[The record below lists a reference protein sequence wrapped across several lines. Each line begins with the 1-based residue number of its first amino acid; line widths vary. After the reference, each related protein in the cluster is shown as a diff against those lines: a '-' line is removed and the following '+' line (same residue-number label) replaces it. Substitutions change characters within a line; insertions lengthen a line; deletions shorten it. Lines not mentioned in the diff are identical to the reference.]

1 MPLDELLIGMAK
13 QARAAATPDREQ
25 ARKRLDELWGAVLVA
40 EDKGAP
46 QLLRDLVNSGQTAIR
61 FCLPTQLLGKLV
73 DPKLDALCLQKGDG
87 SAGRWDPRG
96 FASAV
101 IVPWNRSNQSVLG
114 KSGDPYVSNP
124 LRRPRVDHGLDQM
137 ADREQ
142 WESLCQVLRG
152 VEETDDPACTESILS
167 QVLDA
172 IRDRLRDLTFV
183 YVVPS
188 RVSLGQAEELVARF
202 LSERSGGD
210 RGLAVTAALF
220 ETFRHRFG
228 LYREVRRNV
237 INAADAATDS
247 AGDLECVGSE
257 GAIIL
262 AVEVKERRI
271 GEADVQI
278 ALAKA
283 REFGVRELLLCTE
296 GVQAAERQAVEK
308 TFSNAW
314 ASGANLYHATIGEL
328 MRGTLPLLGE
338 SGVRDF
344 VVQIGAQLDEF
355 SSQPR
360 HRKAWKALLDAL

>member
-1 MPLDELLIGMAK
+1 MAK
-13 QARAAATPDREQ
+13 QGRTPTTPDREQ
-25 ARKRLDELWGAVLVA
+25 ARNKLEGLWTIILADEDAS
-40 EDKGAP
+40 AP
-46 QLLRDLVNSGQTAIR
+46 QKLQDLVNSGQTAIR

-73 DPKLDALCLQKGDG
+73 DPALDTLCLQKGDG
-87 SAGRWDPRG
+87 SKGRWDPRG

-124 LRRPRVDHGLDQM
+124 LRRPRVDDGLDQM

-142 WESLCQVLRG
+142 WKSLCEVLRD
-152 VEETDDPACTESILS
+152 VEEADDSAHTERVFS
-167 QVLDA
+167 QVLGA

-183 YVVPS
+183 YVVPP
-188 RVSLGQAEELVARF
+188 RVSLRQAEELVRKF

-220 ETFRHRFG
+220 ETFQDRLG
-228 LYREVRRNV
+228 LYQEVRRNV
-237 INAADAATDS
+237 VNAADAVTNS
-247 AGDLECVGSE
+247 AGDLECVGPN

-271 GEADVQI
+271 ADADVQI
-278 ALAKA
+278 AVAKA
-283 REFGVRELLLCTE
+283 REFAVRELLLCTE
-296 GVQAAERQAVEK
+296 GVQTAEREAVER

-314 ASGANLYHATIGEL
+314 ASGTNLYHATIGDL
-328 MRGTLPLLGE
+328 MRGALSLLGE
-338 SGVRDF
+338 GGVRDF
-344 VVQIGAQLDEF
+344 VVQVGSQLDEF